1 MQEKKKTGRGGYREG
16 AGRKPFGEKAFE
28 TTIVARINQE
38 EKETYKRLGGVQW
51 LRDTLHE
58 ASQDRPKLSN
68 FGFVPVT
75 IRQSA
80 NVPMSDYSVQAGFP
94 SPAEDYIDK
103 GIDFNELLIENEPAT
118 IVIRTE
124 GESMID
130 AGISPG
136 DLLVVNRS
144 REPKNQDIV
153 IMQINNEFTVK
164 RYVKENGTLYLK
176 AENTSGQYTNIYPN
190 EDDSWLCF
198 GVVSAIIKQL

>member
-1 MQEKKKTGRGGYREG
+1 MQEKKKTRRGGYREG

-28 TTIVARINQE
+28 TTIVARLNQE

-51 LRDTLHE
+51 LRETLFQ
-58 ASQDRPKLSN
+58 ASPKQPSMSAPGLI
-68 FGFVPVT
+68 PVVV
-75 IRQSA
+75 RQSA

-118 IVIRTE
+118 IVIRAE

-144 REPKNQDIV
+144 REAKNQDIV

-164 RYVKENGTLYLK
+164 RYVRENGTLYLK

>member
-28 TTIVARINQE
+28 TTIVARLSLE
-38 EKETYKRLGGVQW
+38 EKETYKRLGGVKW
-51 LRDTLHE
+51 LRETLLH
-58 ASQDRPKLSN
+58 ASPKQPSMS
-68 FGFVPVT
+68 VPGLIPVVV
-75 IRQSA
+75 RQSA
-80 NVPMSDYSVQAGFP
+80 NVPMSAYSVQAGFP
-94 SPAEDYIDK
+94 SPADDYIDK

-118 IVIRTE
+118 IVIRAE

-144 REPKNQDIV
+144 REAKNQDIV

-176 AENTSGQYTNIYPN
+176 AENTSGQYSDIYPN
-190 EDDSWLCF
+190 EDDSWMCF
-198 GVVSAIIKQL
+198 GVVSSIIKLL